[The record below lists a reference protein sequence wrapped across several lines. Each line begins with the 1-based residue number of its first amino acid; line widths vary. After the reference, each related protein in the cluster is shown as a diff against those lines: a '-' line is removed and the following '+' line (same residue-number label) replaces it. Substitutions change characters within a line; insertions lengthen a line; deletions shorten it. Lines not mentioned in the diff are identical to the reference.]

1 MEQFLEILNEGLK
14 KFSPFML
21 GGIIGAIIHRL
32 RNKMTFKR
40 FLSSVAISMFV
51 ALCTGIVARDYFN
64 LQESIVYVLC
74 GVSGVFSESILD
86 ELEENIKNVSVIIK
100 SKFGVS
106 TPEITE
112 NVENE

>member
-1 MEQFLEILNEGLK
+1 MIAFLNGIAEKYGL
-14 KFSPFML
+14 FVV
-21 GGIIGAIIHRL
+21 GGAIGAIIHRL

-86 ELEENIKNVSVIIK
+86 ELEENIKNVSVIVK

>member
-1 MEQFLEILNEGLK
+1 MIELLNIFAKKYGL
-14 KFSPFML
+14 FVV
-21 GGIIGAIIHRL
+21 GGAIGAIIHRL
-32 RNKMTFKR
+32 RIKMTFKR

-51 ALCTGIVARDYFN
+51 ALCTGVVARDYFN

-86 ELEENIKNVSVIIK
+86 ELEENIKNISEVVK

-106 TPEITE
+106 TSEITE
-112 NVENE
+112 NTENE